1 MLNYVGVKTATEIA
15 AEDGKKSNKRI
26 AIKDLTDEERSN
38 LKIAK
43 RLVEKYYNPVGE
55 VIIMEDLTGM
65 VNAARGL
72 TINGA
77 CELKTGKIY
86 LRREI
91 LSNLHQ
97 TLHTLLH
104 EAVHKYTGADDCTAA
119 FERALT
125 EVSVNI
131 ILGLEELE

>member
-1 MLNYVGVKTATEIA
+1 
-15 AEDGKKSNKRI
+15 
-26 AIKDLTDEERSN
+26 
-38 LKIAK
+38 
-43 RLVEKYYNPVGE
+43 
-55 VIIMEDLTGM
+55 MENLTGI
-65 VNAARGL
+65 VNAARDL
-72 TINGA
+72 KINGA
-77 CELKTGKIY
+77 YELRTDKIY

-91 LSNLHQ
+91 LSNLNQ

-131 ILGLEELE
+131 ILGLEKLK